1 LPNLSIHWI
10 NPASTYEFIGC
21 QHSPGKIHPP
31 SRYLHDSPINLYIYK
46 KSTKELFMQGR
57 LVVFEGVEGCGK
69 TTQVKRSQLWLT
81 QFLTQS
87 GVSTPNLIT
96 TREPGGTDLC
106 QSIRQLLLTPTAEP
120 MQDRTELL
128 LYAADRAQHV
138 EGFLRPHL
146 QAGSLILCDRYT
158 DSTTAYQGYGRGL
171 DRGLIDQLNH
181 IATGGLKSDLTLW
194 LDVDVEIGLARA
206 KNRGAAD
213 RIEQATL
220 AFHQRVQKGFA
231 QLHQDHPDRIIRIAA
246 SGTEDQVW
254 QTIQTELL
262 PRLKTWYTL

>member
-1 LPNLSIHWI
+1 
-10 NPASTYEFIGC
+10 
-21 QHSPGKIHPP
+21 
-31 SRYLHDSPINLYIYK
+31 
-46 KSTKELFMQGR
+46 MQGR
-57 LVVFEGVEGCGK
+57 LIVFEGVEGCGK
-69 TTQVKRSQLWLT
+69 TTQLKRSQTWLT
-81 QFLTQS
+81 QFFAQS
-87 GVSTPNLIT
+87 AVSPSILT
-96 TREPGGTDLC
+96 TREPGGTELC
-106 QSIRQLLLTPTAEP
+106 QSIRQILLTPTAESLHST
-120 MQDRTELL
+120 TELL

-138 EGFLRPHL
+138 ESLLKPHL
-146 QAGSLILCDRYT
+146 ASGALILCDRYT
-158 DSTTAYQGYGRGL
+158 DSTIAYQGYGRGL

-231 QLHQDHPDRIIRIAA
+231 QLHQDHPDRIIRISA
-246 SGTEDQVW
+246 SGTEEQVW
-254 QTIQTELL
+254 QNIQTELL